1 MIQNTGKMVVI
12 REENFPSLKLEGNMS
27 EEISGNGS
35 IGKISLVTHAAI

>member
-1 MIQNTGKMVVI
+1 MIVF

-35 IGKISLVTHAAI
+35 IGKVLW